1 MSINVVAISGRIG
14 KKPEQRLTTG
24 GTEVTEFSI
33 AVDKRKKEDPPMW
46 FRITAFGKQAE
57 FANQY
62 LDKGRQVIISG
73 RLEQRKYEDR
83 DGKSRE
89 SISIVAEQIEA
100 VGSRTDG
107 VKQVQGTQDIHGEED
122 DFDPFS

>member
-1 MSINVVAISGRIG
+1 MSTNVVVISGRVG
-14 KKPEQRLTTG
+14 KKPEQRVTTG

-33 AVDKRKKEDPPMW
+33 AVDNRKKEDPPMW

-57 FANQY
+57 FANQF

-83 DGKSRE
+83 DGNKRE

-100 VGSRTDG
+100 VGSRPDG
-107 VKQVQGTQDIHGEED
+107 VKQVQGAQDDEA
-122 DFDPFS
+122 DFDPFEDE

>member
-1 MSINVVAISGRIG
+1 MGINVVTLSGRIG

-100 VGSRTDG
+100 VGSRPDG
-107 VKQVQGTQDIHGEED
+107 VKQVQGAQDDEA
-122 DFDPFS
+122 DFDPFEQD

>member
-1 MSINVVAISGRIG
+1 VSINVVTLSGRIG

-57 FANQY
+57 LMTPHAKQRLTLLQYGWDDYTNWKRGGGAEPENPYEMMNFARRAWQEGFEMAKKG
-62 LDKGRQVIISG
+62 KGRPEA
-73 RLEQRKYEDR
+73 L
-83 DGKSRE
+83 
-89 SISIVAEQIEA
+89 AEVVRQ
-100 VGSRTDG
+100 
-107 VKQVQGTQDIHGEED
+107 
-122 DFDPFS
+122 

>member
-1 MSINVVAISGRIG
+1 MGINVVTIFGRIG

-100 VGSRTDG
+100 VGSRPDG
-107 VKQVQGTQDIHGEED
+107 VKQVQGAQDDEA
-122 DFDPFS
+122 DFDPFEDE

>member
-1 MSINVVAISGRIG
+1 MNTNVVVISGRVG

-83 DGKSRE
+83 DGKTRE

-100 VGSRTDG
+100 VGSRPDG
-107 VKQVQGTQDIHGEED
+107 VKQVQGAQDDEA
-122 DFDPFS
+122 DFDPFEQD

>member
-1 MSINVVAISGRIG
+1 VNTNVVVISGRVG

-83 DGKSRE
+83 DGKTRE

-100 VGSRTDG
+100 VGSRPDG
-107 VKQVQGTQDIHGEED
+107 VKQVQGAQDDEA
-122 DFDPFS
+122 DFDPFEQD

>member
-1 MSINVVAISGRIG
+1 MNTNVVVISGRVG

-57 FANQY
+57 FANQF

-83 DGKSRE
+83 DGKTRE

-100 VGSRTDG
+100 VGSRPDG
-107 VKQVQGTQDIHGEED
+107 VKQVQGAQDDEA
-122 DFDPFS
+122 DFDPFEDE

>member
-1 MSINVVAISGRIG
+1 VNTNVVVISGRVG

-57 FANQY
+57 FANQF

-83 DGKSRE
+83 DGKTRE

-100 VGSRTDG
+100 VGSRPDG
-107 VKQVQGTQDIHGEED
+107 VKQVQGAQDDEA
-122 DFDPFS
+122 DFDPFEDE